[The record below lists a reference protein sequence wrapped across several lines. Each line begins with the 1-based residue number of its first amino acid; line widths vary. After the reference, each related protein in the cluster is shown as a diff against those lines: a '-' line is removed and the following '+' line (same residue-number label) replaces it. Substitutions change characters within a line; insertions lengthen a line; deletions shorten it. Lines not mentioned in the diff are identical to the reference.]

1 MRFKYILLFN
11 SLRIGITALLR
22 LSLVIFPLEYTF
34 IAATSC
40 DNVLRSLLT
49 SCELNICHMGA
60 MTKVRVVGRFSNRAR
75 ILKQFN
81 GAEVVS

>member
-1 MRFKYILLFN
+1 MRLKYILLFN
-11 SLRIGITALLR
+11 SLRIEIIALLR

-34 IAATSC
+34 IATSSC
-40 DNVLRSLLT
+40 DDVLRSLLT

-60 MTKVRVVGRFSNRAR
+60 MTKVRVVGGFSNRAR

-81 GAEVVS
+81 GAVVVS